1 MTIGICGTG
10 KMGSAMAQRLL
21 EGGEALAV
29 WNRTASRAQPLIE
42 LGATLAASPAE
53 LAVLCETVI
62 VMLIDDAA
70 LHAVYDGEDG
80 LLSGD
85 LGNTLIIEMSTVL
98 PKTTQELADKV
109 RAAGGALVE
118 CPVGGTIMPALKG
131 QLLGM
136 IGGAADDAARA
147 RPVLEKL
154 CRRADHVGPVGAGAA
169 MKLAIN
175 LPLLVYWEALGEALS
190 FAEHAGVDRALAVDI
205 LGDSS
210 GAAKAAPLFL
220 PGILAALD
228 GEAPPA
234 TAFEVA
240 GALKDLDLM
249 LDFAAGADIAVP
261 SIAGVRPS
269 YQSAVEDGW
278 GERDFPL
285 LTAWRFGQNRK
296 G

>member
-70 LHAVYDGEDG
+70 LHAVYEGEDG

-147 RPVLEKL
+147 LPVLEKL

-190 FAEHAGVDRALAVDI
+190 FAEQAGVDRALAVDI

-249 LDFAAGADIAVP
+249 LEFAAGADIPVP
-261 SIAGVRPS
+261 SIASVRQS
-269 YQSAVEDGW
+269 YQSAIEDGW

-285 LTAWRFGQNRK
+285 LTAWRFGHNRK

>member
-29 WNRTASRAQPLIE
+29 WNRTTSRAQPLIE

-53 LAVLCETVI
+53 LAILCETVI

>member
-10 KMGSAMAQRLL
+10 KMGAAMAQRLIDV
-21 EGGEALAV
+21 GERVAV
-29 WNRTASRAQPLIE
+29 WNRTASRTQPLVDR
-42 LGATLAASPAE
+42 GAALAASPAA

-70 LHAVYDGEDG
+70 IHAVYEGADG
-80 LLSGD
+80 LLSAD

-98 PKTTQELADKV
+98 PETTQALADKV
-109 RAAGGALVE
+109 RAAGGAFVE
-118 CPVGGTIMPALKG
+118 CPVGGTVMPALKG

-136 IGGAADDAARA
+136 IGGTADDAARA
-147 RPVLEKL
+147 RPVLEQL
-154 CRRADHVGPVGAGAA
+154 CRRADHVGPAGAGAA

-190 FAEHAGVDRALAVDI
+190 FAEQAGVERALAVDI

-210 GAAKAAPLFL
+210 GAARAAPLFL
-220 PGILAALD
+220 PGILDALD
-228 GEAPPA
+228 GDAPPA

-249 LDFAAGADIAVP
+249 LAFAAGADIAVP
-261 SIAGVRPS
+261 SIAGVRQS
-269 YQSAVEDGW
+269 YLSAIEDGW
-278 GERDFPL
+278 GDRDFPL
-285 LTAWRFGQNRK
+285 LTAWRFGQHKK

>member
-190 FAEHAGVDRALAVDI
+190 FAEQAGVDRALAVDI

-249 LDFAAGADIAVP
+249 LEFAAGADIPVP
-261 SIAGVRPS
+261 SIASVRQS
-269 YQSAVEDGW
+269 YQSALEDGW

-285 LTAWRFGQNRK
+285 LTAWRFGHNRK

>member
-98 PKTTQELADKV
+98 PKTTQELANKV

-154 CRRADHVGPVGAGAA
+154 CRRADHVGPIGAGAA

-190 FAEHAGVDRALAVDI
+190 FAEQAGVDRALAVDI

-249 LDFAAGADIAVP
+249 LEFAAGADIPVP
-261 SIAGVRPS
+261 SIASVRQS
-269 YQSAVEDGW
+269 YQSALEDGW

-285 LTAWRFGQNRK
+285 LTAWRFGHNRK

>member
-10 KMGSAMAQRLL
+10 KMGAAMAQRLIDV
-21 EGGEALAV
+21 GERVAV
-29 WNRTASRAQPLIE
+29 WNRTASRAQPLVDR
-42 LGATLAASPAE
+42 GAALAASPAE

-70 LHAVYDGEDG
+70 IHAVYEGADG
-80 LLSGD
+80 LLSAD

-98 PKTTQELADKV
+98 PETTQALADKV
-109 RAAGGALVE
+109 RAAGGAFVE
-118 CPVGGTIMPALKG
+118 CPVGGTVMPALKG

-136 IGGAADDAARA
+136 IGGTADDAARA
-147 RPVLEKL
+147 RPVLEQL
-154 CRRADHVGPVGAGAA
+154 CRRADHVGPAGAGAA

-190 FAEHAGVDRALAVDI
+190 FAEQAGVERALAVDI

-210 GAAKAAPLFL
+210 GAARAAPLFL
-220 PGILAALD
+220 PGILDALD
-228 GEAPPA
+228 GDAPPA

-249 LDFAAGADIAVP
+249 LAFAAGADIAVP
-261 SIAGVRPS
+261 SIAGVRQS
-269 YQSAVEDGW
+269 YLSAIEDGW
-278 GERDFPL
+278 GDRDFPL
-285 LTAWRFGQNRK
+285 LTAWRFGQHK
-296 G
+296 IG

>member
-10 KMGSAMAQRLL
+10 KMGAAMAERLL
-21 EGGEALAV
+21 DVGETLAV
-29 WNRTASRAQPLIE
+29 WNRTASRAQPLVDR
-42 LGATLAASPAE
+42 GAALAANPTE
-53 LAVLCETVI
+53 LAAACETVI

-70 LHAVYDGEDG
+70 LHAVYESADG

-98 PKTTQELADKV
+98 PKTTQELAAKV
-109 RAAGGALVE
+109 HTAGGAFVE

-136 IGGAADDAARA
+136 IGGEADAVARA
-147 RPVLEKL
+147 RPVLAQL
-154 CRRADHVGPVGAGAA
+154 CRRAEHVGPAGAGAT

-175 LPLLVYWEALGEALS
+175 LPLIVYWEALGEALS
-190 FAEHAGVDRALAVDI
+190 FAGQAGVDRGLAADI

-210 GAAKAAPLFL
+210 GAARVAELFL
-220 PGILAALD
+220 PGIVDALD
-228 GEAPPA
+228 GDAPPA

-240 GALKDLDLM
+240 GALKDIDLM
-249 LDFAAGADIAVP
+249 LEFAASAGISVP
-261 SIAGVRPS
+261 SIAGVRQS
-269 YQSAVEDGW
+269 YASAVEDGW
-278 GERDFPL
+278 GDRDFPL
-285 LTAWRFGQNRK
+285 LSAWRFGQHKK